1 MNYKITKIS
10 CYIGYFVQA
19 IVINFLPLLFVSLN
33 TDYGI
38 SLSRLGALSVITFA
52 VQLCVDLLSVRFL
65 KYLGFRG
72 GAVLAH
78 FMSAFGLVLLGVL
91 PGVMDNTFLAVAISV
106 AHYSVGGGLIEVIIS
121 PIIEY
126 LPSKNK
132 AAQMSF
138 LHSFYCWGQLLTVLI
153 TTVLFLVFSRS
164 GWRYIAFLWAVV
176 PLINMLLF
184 LKVPI
189 IEPTA
194 EVAERADKKA
204 IKAPFF
210 YILLLL
216 MLSAGAS
223 EIAVSQ
229 WSSTF
234 AEMGLGLSKSA
245 GDLLG
250 PCMFAFL
257 MGVGRLFYGI
267 YGERIRIEK
276 VMLFS
281 AILCLFAYIILA
293 VPLWSGFK
301 LAALALCGLSVSVM
315 WPGTISI
322 TAARFK
328 GSGTAVF
335 ALLAAAG
342 DIGCSLGPWIFGVVA
357 EGSGMNAG
365 FVVSAIYPAVIVAVM
380 AFNIKRLRTP

>member
-10 CYIGYFVQA
+10 CYTGYFVQA
-19 IVINFLPLLFVSLN
+19 IIINFLPLLFVSLN

-52 VQLCVDLLSVRFL
+52 VQLGVDLLSVKFL
-65 KYLGFRG
+65 NYLGFRG

-78 FMSAFGLVLLGVL
+78 FMSALGLIMLGVL
-91 PGVMDNTFLAVAISV
+91 PVIIGNTFLAVALSV
-106 AHYSVGGGLIEVIIS
+106 VVYSIGGGLIEVIIS

-153 TTVLFLVFSRS
+153 TTVLFLLFSRS
-164 GWRYIAFLWAVV
+164 NWRYIAFLWSAV
-176 PLINMLLF
+176 PLINMF
-184 LKVPI
+184 VFIKVPI
-189 IEPTA
+189 IEPRG
-194 EVAERADKKA
+194 EVAEESDKTAVKT
-204 IKAPFF
+204 PFF

-234 AEMGLGLSKSA
+234 AEMGLGLTKSL

-250 PCMFAFL
+250 PCMFALL

-267 YGERIRIEK
+267 YGAKIKIEK
-276 VMLFS
+276 VML
-281 AILCLFAYIILA
+281 LCGIMCLVAYIALSLEVGA
-293 VPLWSGFK
+293 SVK
-301 LAALALCGLSVSVM
+301 LAAMALCGLSVSVM

-342 DIGCSLGPWIFGVVA
+342 DIGCSLGPWIFGLIA
-357 EGSGMNAG
+357 ERHSMSFG
-365 FVVSAIYPAVIVAVM
+365 FIVSAVYPVIIVAVILV
-380 AFNIKRLRTP
+380 ALKRIKL

>member
-1 MNYKITKIS
+1 MNYKLTKVS

-19 IVINFLPLLFVSLN
+19 IIINFLPLLFVSMN
-33 TDYGI
+33 ADYGV

-52 VQLCVDLLSVRFL
+52 VQLCVDLLSVKFL
-65 KYLGFRG
+65 KNIGFRG

-78 FMSAFGLVLLGVL
+78 FMSALGLVMLGTLPTVL
-91 PGVMDNTFLAVAISV
+91 NNTFLAVALSV
-106 AHYSVGGGLIEVIIS
+106 VVYSVGGGLIEVIIS

-126 LPSKNK
+126 LTSKNK

-153 TTVLFLVFSRS
+153 TTALFFIFSR
-164 GWRYIAFLWAVV
+164 GNWRYIAFLWSVV
-176 PLINMLLF
+176 PFINMF
-184 LKVPI
+184 LILKAPI

-194 EVAERADKKA
+194 SAAQESDKRAVKT
-204 IKAPFF
+204 PFF
-210 YILLLL
+210 YVLLLL
-216 MLSAGAS
+216 MLCAGAS

-234 AEMGLGLSKSA
+234 AELGLGLSKSV

-250 PCMFAFL
+250 PCLFALL
-257 MGVGRLFYGI
+257 MGIGRLFYGI
-267 YGERIRIEK
+267 YGAKIRIEK
-276 VMLFS
+276 IMLFCG
-281 AILCLFAYIILA
+281 IMCLLSYIILSTGVGA
-293 VPLWSGFK
+293 PLK
-301 LAALALCGLSVSVM
+301 LTAMALCGLSVSVM

-322 TAARFK
+322 TASQFR

-342 DIGCSLGPWIFGVVA
+342 DMGCSLGPWVFGVIA
-357 EGSGMNAG
+357 DRYSMSGG
-365 FVVSAIYPAVIVAVM
+365 FMVSAIYPLLIVAIIL
-380 AFNIKRLRTP
+380 FTLRRIKL

>member
-1 MNYKITKIS
+1 MNYRLTKIS

-38 SLSRLGALSVITFA
+38 SLSRLGSLAVITFA
-52 VQLCVDLLSVRFL
+52 VQLCVDLLSVKFL

-78 FMSAFGLVLLGVL
+78 FMSALGLVMLGIL
-91 PGVMDNTFLAVAISV
+91 PAIMENTFLAVALSV
-106 AHYSVGGGLIEVIIS
+106 VAYSVGGGLIEVIIS

-126 LPSKNK
+126 LPTKNK
-132 AAQMSF
+132 AAQMSL

-153 TTVLFLVFSRS
+153 TTLLFLIFSRG
-164 GWRYIAFLWAVV
+164 GWRNIAFLWAVV
-176 PLINMLLF
+176 PLINMFLF
-184 LKVPI
+184 LRAPI

-194 EVAERADKKA
+194 EAAEELDRSTLKT
-204 IKAPFF
+204 PFF

-229 WSSTF
+229 WSSTV
-234 AEMGLGLSKSA
+234 AEMGLGLSKSV

-250 PCMFAFL
+250 PCMFALL

-267 YGERIRIEK
+267 YGAKIKIEK
-276 VMLFS
+276 LMLFC
-281 AILCLFAYIILA
+281 AVLCLVSYIILA
-293 VPLWSGFK
+293 SPLSVYYK
-301 LAALALCGLSVSVM
+301 LIAMALCGLSVSVM

-342 DIGCSLGPWIFGVVA
+342 DIGCSLGPWIFGMVA
-357 EGSGMNAG
+357 DRAVMSAG
-365 FVVSAIYPAVIVAVM
+365 FIVSALYPAIIVAVIILSLRR
-380 AFNIKRLRTP
+380 IKL

>member
-1 MNYKITKIS
+1 MNYRLTKIS

-38 SLSRLGALSVITFA
+38 SLSRLGSLAVITFA
-52 VQLCVDLLSVRFL
+52 VQLCVDLLSVKFL

-78 FMSAFGLVLLGVL
+78 FMSALGLVMLGIL
-91 PGVMDNTFLAVAISV
+91 PAIMENTFLAVALSV
-106 AHYSVGGGLIEVIIS
+106 VAYSVGGGLIEVIIS

-126 LPSKNK
+126 LPTKNK
-132 AAQMSF
+132 AAQMSL

-153 TTVLFLVFSRS
+153 TTLLFLIFSRG
-164 GWRYIAFLWAVV
+164 GWRNIAFLWAVV
-176 PLINMLLF
+176 PLINMFLF
-184 LKVPI
+184 LRAPI

-194 EVAERADKKA
+194 EAAEELDRSTLKT
-204 IKAPFF
+204 PFF

-229 WSSTF
+229 WSSTV
-234 AEMGLGLSKSA
+234 AEMGLGLSKSV

-250 PCMFAFL
+250 PCMFALL

-267 YGERIRIEK
+267 YGAKIKIEK
-276 VMLFS
+276 LMLFC
-281 AILCLFAYIILA
+281 AVLCLVSYIILA
-293 VPLWSGFK
+293 SPLSVYYK
-301 LAALALCGLSVSVM
+301 LIAMALCGLSVSVM

-342 DIGCSLGPWIFGVVA
+342 DIGCSLGPWIFGMVA
-357 EGSGMNAG
+357 DRAGMSTG
-365 FVVSAIYPAVIVAVM
+365 FIVSALYPAIIVAVIILSLRR
-380 AFNIKRLRTP
+380 IKL